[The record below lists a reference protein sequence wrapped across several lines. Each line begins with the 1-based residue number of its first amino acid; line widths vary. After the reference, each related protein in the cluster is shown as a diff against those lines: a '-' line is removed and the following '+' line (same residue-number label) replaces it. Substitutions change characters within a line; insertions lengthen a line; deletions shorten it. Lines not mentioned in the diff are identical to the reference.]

1 MENETLAMAT
11 GMLGDKT
18 MIQVMPG
25 LPSSNTKDVALE
37 VLVPVGTNCTHCERL
52 GGSR

>member
-11 GMLGDKT
+11 GMLGDET

-25 LPSSNTKDVALE
+25 LPCCNAKDVALE
-37 VLVPVGTNCTHCERL
+37 VLDTAGA
-52 GGSR
+52 GGHKLYTL